1 MSDLYD
7 VKISVKLL
15 PEIKGLLSMKPNHE
29 NLFRD
34 TIFGPWLDIQSHE
47 NDSHMMHYV
56 FQHQVSVPNLRH
68 DCPPI
73 IFHIGDHCELVF
85 MGNEKRNFLTKHIMW
100 LVDDLD
106 AWNAFLWGEYMWEKF
121 YNRTVNVVSRHT
133 EHHLAQLKKNPNFN
147 ATYNL
152 YEFAWAFKIWILESY
167 PKSKKWWSKK
177 ANVIPRG
184 LAWSKV
190 TMFEKSD
197 FEELYGPMSNPN
209 VPLIAS
215 PEEMSHAWFKDS
227 AEFIKGLDAQDGT
240 FLQDD
245 QCREKSMEQH
255 NGMCGDTEDGTFVH
269 RVVGKICPKMNRMS
283 VDDGDGVLDSQSDDG
298 DGVLDSQTKDVIEEA
313 SMLPTMSSNSP
324 QAGNAAVSEFFAEFD
339 ALKKEV
345 LLIKQ
350 RKDDEFYELTK
361 RFSKLETSETF
372 VKFKKLLTNDLCT
385 ENESSDCNPKKSD
398 GGVSIEEKP
407 NFSSHHNDS
416 SNHIGGVSSEAKDL
430 YSNSQHHLHLLIKGL
445 GTKIE
450 NPSIDSVL
458 VVPPKVDD
466 PMLRTIKPK
475 DDFDEADVDSYDDDY
490 MSMFNDEEQPAKSS
504 LNDLELQQE
513 PDIVDVKDGILE
525 QQANA
530 DKGKTIIIQET
541 VGVKAEE
548 KPSLGRGLGT
558 LKFKKKNYELALR
571 PNYVLRSTK
580 IRKKKMAMSLKS
592 TPVPTK
598 RKTRLNKTEDVVL
611 PYDLE
616 NLSRPDGCKS
626 DKVTVPEYMS
636 AFINNKDLPEYRF
649 PWGKRDIVIGRSF
662 WLSLSCLNIGK
673 SGWLTDQHLDV
684 WIDLMWSLRPPEADW
699 AIVSPHFSTC
709 ILNGMMQDYFS
720 NGHMYPLPWIAV
732 EKVYFLVNEPKQH
745 WCLARLE
752 IRTGVVTFYDLLG
765 WAGGSRR
772 CWWRRMKK
780 VLPKKLTLYLLMHG
794 IFESKGLSADHYK
807 ITYNYASVPFQASL
821 YGDYGIWV
829 CIFIYRL
836 CRNLPVAFD
845 NDPLETAY
853 NQALPSYMLSLDH
866 NLTYSPLVTV
876 VNDSNL
882 LQLALVTGYVP
893 AFNSQPKSDKI
904 LLGFGVHPDTLD
916 PTIIKVSYPRG
927 RHGNWYVSV
936 FTLSSMDWKKLDND
950 CLPRESIIFKCS
962 SQVVIGW
969 LIFWAGHERFVS
981 DDGHIVLKKHL
992 LVSFDLIGH
1001 SFQVHNIDVVFR
1013 DGLTVLMCLSSIGN
1027 SLILSGSTDEID
1039 WYLFCGW
1046 YVLVDDTSLTS
1057 FTLLFAIPT
1066 PNYVKLLGFTMDE
1079 ISLPIVEVPGPHQLA
1094 NSVQVLNISTQTL
1107 QNLGIQGVA
1116 GSFFIEQ
1123 YKESLILLPYPDCEL
1138 YHMFLA

>member
-7 VKISVKLL
+7 VKISVRSSVKLL
-15 PEIKGLLSMKPNHE
+15 PEIKGLLSMKPNRE
-29 NLFRD
+29 KLFRD
-34 TIFGPWLDIQSHE
+34 TVFGPWLDIQSHE

-56 FQHQVSVPNLRH
+56 FQHQVSVSNLRP

-73 IFHIGDHCELVF
+73 IFHIGDHWLEFGRKEFCLITGFRFAHFSEKHGAMSTFFDRYFSENKTRKGFKKINGFDLLNVLKDKQTLVNMLDEDVVRLCLLIASELVF
-85 MGNEKRNFLTKHIMW
+85 MGKEKRNFLTKHIMW
-100 LVDDLD
+100 LVDDFD
-106 AWNAFLWGEYMWEKF
+106 AWNAFPWGEYMWEKF

-152 YEFAWAFKIWILESY
+152 YGFAWAFKIWILESY
-167 PKSKKWWSKK
+167 PNSKKWWSKK

-197 FEELYGPMSNPN
+197 YEELFGPMSNPN
-209 VPLIAS
+209 VSLILS
-215 PEEMSHAWFKDS
+215 PEEMSQAWFKDS
-227 AEFIKGLDAQDGT
+227 VEFIKGLDDQDDT

-245 QCREKSMEQH
+245 QGREKCMEQH
-255 NGMCGDTEDGTFVH
+255 NGMCGDTEDGTFVD
-269 RVVGKICPKMNRMS
+269 RVVGKNCPKMNRMS

-313 SMLPTMSSNSP
+313 AMLPTMSSNSL

-345 LLIKQ
+345 
-350 RKDDEFYELTK
+350 F
-361 RFSKLETSETF
+361 
-372 VKFKKLLTNDLCT
+372 
-385 ENESSDCNPKKSD
+385 DCNPKNSD

-407 NFSSHHNDS
+407 KFSSHHNDS
-416 SNHIGGVSSEAKDL
+416 SNHIGGVSSEAKTSSSSAHPWKIRRCVSLDDNMEIVWSKCKGTF
-430 YSNSQHHLHLLIKGL
+430 YSNSQHHLHLLIKAL

-450 NPSIDSVL
+450 NPSIDSVV

-466 PMLRTIKPK
+466 PMLHTIKPK

-490 MSMFNDEEQPAKSS
+490 MSLFNDEEQPAKSS

-530 DKGKTIIIQET
+530 DKGKTTVIQET
-541 VGVKAEE
+541 VGVTVEE
-548 KPSLGRGLGT
+548 QPSLGRGLGT
-558 LKFKKKNYELALR
+558 LKFKKKNCERALR
-571 PNYVLRSTK
+571 PNYVLRSAK

-592 TPVPTK
+592 PFGQQSDTTPVPTK
-598 RKTRLNKTEDVVL
+598 RKTRLNKTEDIVL
-611 PYDLE
+611 PFDLEDISGQPRIRSMNHIMTHDPFVE

-662 WLSLSCLNIGK
+662 WLMLSCLNIGK
-673 SGWLTDQHLDV
+673 SGWLTDQLKALVETNEED
-684 WIDLMWSLRPPEADW
+684 IARETNYL
-699 AIVSPHFSTC
+699 ST
-709 ILNGMMQDYFS
+709 
-720 NGHMYPLPWIAV
+720 HAW
-732 EKVYFLVNEPKQH
+732 
-745 WCLARLE
+745 
-752 IRTGVVTFYDLLG
+752 
-765 WAGGSRR
+765 
-772 CWWRRMKK
+772 
-780 VLPKKLTLYLLMHG
+780 
-794 IFESKGLSADHYK
+794 
-807 ITYNYASVPFQASL
+807 
-821 YGDYGIWV
+821 
-829 CIFIYRL
+829 
-836 CRNLPVAFD
+836 
-845 NDPLETAY
+845 Y

-866 NLTYSPLVTV
+866 NITYSPLVTV

-882 LQLALVTGYVP
+882 LPVGACHGIWYFSYGIHSICCSLWNPSTKRSINILVP

-904 LLGFGVHPDTLD
+904 LLGFGICSDTLD

-927 RHGNWYVSV
+927 GYGSWYVSV

-950 CLPRESIIFKCS
+950 SLP
-962 SQVVIGW
+962 
-969 LIFWAGHERFVS
+969 
-981 DDGHIVLKKHL
+981 
-992 LVSFDLIGH
+992 
-1001 SFQVHNIDVVFR
+1001 
-1013 DGLTVLMCLSSIGN
+1013 
-1027 SLILSGSTDEID
+1027 STDETD
-1039 WYLFCGW
+1039 CYLFCGW
-1046 YVLVDDTSLTS
+1046 SVLVDVTSLTL

-1094 NSVQVLNISTQTL
+1094 NSVQVFNISTQIL

-1116 GSFFIEQ
+1116 GSFFIKQ
-1123 YKESLILLPYPDCEL
+1123 YKEYLILLPYPDCEL
-1138 YHMFLA
+1138 YHMLRLLEL